1 MFLGPPGAGK
11 GTQAERLKADLSL
24 THLATG
30 DLLRD
35 EVKRGTPLGLEAK
48 RAMDAGELVPDAV
61 VVGMIRERLVG
72 DTASNYLLDGFPRT
86 IGQAESLDAMLEGLG
101 APLDHVLL
109 LSVSQDEL
117 LRRLGGRWL
126 CRSCGKSYHET
137 FAPYG
142 GEPCEATGDPC
153 DLYQRDDD
161 RSDAVANRLN
171 VYAAQTAPL
180 IDYYGSRGLL
190 REIDG
195 ERGQDEVYGQITSAI
210 QGG

>member
-72 DTASNYLLDGFPRT
+72 DAASNYLLDGFPRT
-86 IGQAESLDAMLEGLG
+86 IGQAESLDAMLQGLG

-126 CRSCGKSYHET
+126 CRNCGRSYHET
-137 FAPYG
+137 SAPYG
-142 GEPCEATGDPC
+142 GEPCEAADGPC

-195 ERGQDEVYGQITSAI
+195 ERGPDEVYGQITSAI

>member
-1 MFLGPPGAGK
+1 VFLGPPGAGK
-11 GTQAERLKADLSL
+11 GTQAERLKADLGL
-24 THLATG
+24 THLSTG

-61 VVGMIRERLVG
+61 VVGMIRDRLVG
-72 DTASNYLLDGFPRT
+72 DAAANYLLDGFPRT
-86 IGQAESLDAMLEGLG
+86 IGQAEALDAMLAEKR
-101 APLDHVLL
+101 APIEHVLL
-109 LSVSQDEL
+109 LSVPREEL
-117 LRRLGGRWL
+117 VRRLGGRWL
-126 CRSCGKSYHET
+126 CRNCGKSYHET

-142 GEPCEATGDPC
+142 GEPCEATGGKC

-171 VYAAQTAPL
+171 VYEAQTAPL
-180 IDYYGSRGLL
+180 VDHYGGRGLL
-190 REIDG
+190 RRIDG
-195 ERGQDEVYGQITSAI
+195 ERGQDEVYGQIASAI

>member
-11 GTQAERLKADLSL
+11 GTQAERLKADLRL
-24 THLATG
+24 THLSTG

-72 DTASNYLLDGFPRT
+72 EAAANYLLDGFPRT
-86 IGQAESLDAMLEGLG
+86 IGQAESLDAMLAELD
-101 APLDHVLL
+101 APVDHVLL
-109 LSVSQDEL
+109 LSVSRDEL
-117 LRRLGGRWL
+117 VRRLGGRWL
-126 CRSCGKSYHET
+126 CRNCGRSYHEV

-142 GEPCEATGDPC
+142 GEPCESTGEAC
-153 DLYQRDDD
+153 ELYQRDDD

-171 VYAAQTAPL
+171 VYEAQTAPL

-195 ERGQDEVYGQITSAI
+195 ERGQDAVYGQITTAI

>member
-1 MFLGPPGAGK
+1 VFLGPPGAGK
-11 GTQAERLKADLSL
+11 GTQAERLKADLGL
-24 THLATG
+24 THLSTG

-61 VVGMIRERLVG
+61 VVGMIRDRLVG
-72 DTASNYLLDGFPRT
+72 DAAANYLLDGFPRT
-86 IGQAESLDAMLEGLG
+86 IGQAEALDAMLAEKR
-101 APLDHVLL
+101 APIEHVLL
-109 LSVSQDEL
+109 LSVSREEL
-117 LRRLGGRWL
+117 VRRLGGRWL
-126 CRSCGKSYHET
+126 CRNCGRSYHET

-142 GEPCEATGDPC
+142 GEPCEATGEKC

-171 VYAAQTAPL
+171 VYEAQTAPL
-180 IDYYGSRGLL
+180 VDHYGSRGLL
-190 REIDG
+190 RRIDG
-195 ERGQDEVYGQITSAI
+195 ERGQDEVYGQIASAI

>member
-72 DTASNYLLDGFPRT
+72 DAASNYLLDGFPRT
-86 IGQAESLDAMLEGLG
+86 IGQAESLDTMLDGLG

-109 LSVSQDEL
+109 LSVAQDEL

-126 CRSCGKSYHET
+126 CRNCGRSYHEVS
-137 FAPYG
+137 APYG
-142 GEPCEATGDPC
+142 GEPCEATGEAC
-153 DLYQRDDD
+153 ELYQRDDD

-180 IDYYGSRGLL
+180 IEYYGSRGLL

-195 ERGQDEVYGQITSAI
+195 QRGPDEVYGQITSAI